1 VVEQRK
7 KLHSKYYLGY
17 SPDRALAHKEWFCF
31 HCSGLVWCETSVKED
46 PFTVNGV
53 ENYLQ
58 GVQDGD
64 DEELVVFHGSADPI
78 TTKAL
83 KRLKITKD
91 GQLVG

>member
-1 VVEQRK
+1 
-7 KLHSKYYLGY
+7 
-17 SPDRALAHKEWFCF
+17 
-31 HCSGLVWCETSVKED
+31 
-46 PFTVNGV
+46 V

-64 DEELVVFHGSADPI
+64 DEELVVFHDSADPI